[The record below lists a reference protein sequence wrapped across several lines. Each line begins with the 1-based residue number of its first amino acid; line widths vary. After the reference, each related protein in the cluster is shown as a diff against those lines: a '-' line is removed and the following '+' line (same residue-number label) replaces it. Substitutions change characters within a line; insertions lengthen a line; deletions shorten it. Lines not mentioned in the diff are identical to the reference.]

1 MGFPGAAKGGADAVL
16 QVLGGE
22 QPRRLRHPLLA
33 RQPLGLTKTNLTQ
46 GQYATSANR
55 WGVSS

>member
-1 MGFPGAAKGGADAVL
+1 MGTAVDRADAL
-16 QVLGGE
+16 DDFSNGQQARSFE
-22 QPRRLRHPLLA
+22 HLA
-33 RQPLGLTKTNLTQ
+33 LAMQPLGFTKTNLTQ